1 MDASKLDRLPL
12 CTIQPIQSTLSS
24 LRGLFSLDEAR
35 MLGTCVSMAT
45 IIGDNDPI
53 NISLTLVALL
63 ATLTVAVA
71 FTKES
76 DNKAIVRR
84 IAKLSLFIH
93 WFVTCFGLISLSIHE
108 VVYRTHNL
116 LHYLYTSNNLILQ

>member
-1 MDASKLDRLPL
+1 M
-12 CTIQPIQSTLSS
+12 
-24 LRGLFSLDEAR
+24 LR
-35 MLGTCVSMAT
+35 TCVSMAT

-63 ATLTVAVA
+63 ATLTVAIA

-84 IAKLSLFIH
+84 IAKTFLSLS
-93 WFVTCFGLISLSIHE
+93 TGLSPASVVQQSGAFSTVIKYWELFSI
-108 VVYRTHNL
+108 L
-116 LHYLYTSNNLILQ
+116 